1 MTNRTRSATLL
12 GAACLVAVAGCGS
25 DPKPK
30 VLPSLSST
38 PSTTATS
45 TTSPGSVEAEVEAAV
60 RHYFD
65 VATEAANTG
74 HTAELESLSA
84 PGCGCRELVRSI
96 QTAHQNGKSVGVR
109 FIVKDIHIHD
119 AREKAAG
126 ATVRIEVPSY
136 RDVDLRGNT
145 IRTYASGETTE
156 DLSLVKKGQNW
167 IVTNGI
173 RLSE

>member
-60 RHYFD
+60 RHYYD
-65 VATEAANTG
+65 AVNDALVAGNTG
-74 HTAELESLSA
+74 QLRTLSL
-84 PGCGCRELVRSI
+84 PECGCRALVKSI
-96 QTAHQNGKSVGVR
+96 EDSFANGRLKGASFRVLAIRIHDIRARTAGAEVTFEVSAYSKLDPSGKTIEQVPTRRGRDDISLIKRDNSWLFANGVR
-109 FIVKDIHIHD
+109 LD
-119 AREKAAG
+119 
-126 ATVRIEVPSY
+126 
-136 RDVDLRGNT
+136 
-145 IRTYASGETTE
+145 
-156 DLSLVKKGQNW
+156 
-167 IVTNGI
+167 
-173 RLSE
+173 